1 MLILT
6 DQELQQLT
14 GRQRRPAQLRALKW
28 MGIEHRV
35 RPDGSIAVL
44 REHVQNVMGVT
55 QQQSQGTTHEPDW
68 SALT

>member
-1 MLILT
+1 MLVLT
-6 DQELQQLT
+6 EEEVQALT
-14 GRQRRPAQLRALKW
+14 GRRRRPAQLRALKW

-44 REHVQNVMGVT
+44 REHVQNVLGVAKEKDRR
-55 QQQSQGTTHEPDW
+55 THEPDW

>member
-6 DQELQQLT
+6 EQEIQALT

-44 REHVQNVMGVT
+44 REHVQNVLGLT
-55 QQQSQGTTHEPDW
+55 PQRSQGTTHEPDW
-68 SALT
+68 SALS